1 MKRIISLALVLAMML
16 ASCACLFSCGNK
28 DKGNGNADNQAFEE
42 FDPNKQYELDFLGW
56 GSIAEQ
62 KNFQEMIQA
71 FMVEY
76 PNVKVFY
83 NAITDTTAYSNNL
96 VNNADNLPDVF
107 YVPDWDYIKWV
118 DSGKLLNLTPYLS
131 EEEIGSLWDM
141 SIDIFRWDADSKTVG
156 QGDEI
161 YGLPKDLGPYAIV
174 YNKTLMLQ
182 LIDEYNL
189 DVELPS
195 ATQPMTFTQFKEYL
209 GAFKG
214 LKVDGVSIVP
224 LTHYEASAAVYSNN
238 ANYYTD
244 DSATTSAITSDNFID
259 AIQFVADLSL
269 EGLAADYAAAAT
281 SSALTKFA
289 SQQCLFTWMGPWDM
303 RTYWESLSFEFDI
316 MPVPVGEAEG
326 SKSTTLIG
334 TVAYSVS
341 AASENKAAAV
351 LLAKWLSTS
360 EKAAEMNYKLGQAMP
375 NIQSMANNEW
385 LNNEGLEGIKTY
397 PVTKSVFLDPVKE
410 TDTMAGKSRPYYYTY
425 EKTAFDD
432 LMDKL
437 NPVWAGTQTA
447 REAILAYAE
456 TYQNKLNKIHENL
469 E

>member
-1 MKRIISLALVLAMML
+1 MKRIISLALVFCLVLSLSVML
-16 ASCACLFSCGNK
+16 TACPDNGGNV
-28 DKGNGNADNQAFEE
+28 DNQVYEE

-62 KNFQEMIQA
+62 KNFQEMIA
-71 FMVEY
+71 EFMKEY

-83 NAITDTTAYSNNL
+83 NAISDTTAYSNNL

-118 DSGKLLNLTPYLS
+118 DSGRLLNLTPYLS
-131 EEEIGSLWDM
+131 EEEMDSLWDK
-141 SIDIFRWDADSKTVG
+141 SIDMFRWDDEKKTVG
-156 QGDEI
+156 QGEDI
-161 YGLPKDLGPYAIV
+161 YGLPKDLGPYAIA
-174 YNKTLMLQ
+174 YNKTLILQ
-182 LIDEYNL
+182 LIEEYDL

-195 ATQPMTFTQFKEYL
+195 TTQPMTFSEFKQYL

-214 LKVDGVSIVP
+214 LEVDGVKIVP

-244 DSATTSAITSDNFID
+244 DSAKTSAINTDNFID

-269 EGLAADYAAAAT
+269 EGLAADYASAAT

-334 TVAYSVS
+334 SVAYSVS

-351 LLAKWLSTS
+351 LLAKWLATS
-360 EKAAEMNYKLGQAMP
+360 DKAAEMNYKLGQAMP
-375 NIQSMANNEW
+375 NVQSMAENEW
-385 LNNEGLEGIKTY
+385 LNNVGLSGVKTY
-397 PVTKSVFLDPVKE
+397 PTSKSVFLDPVKG
-410 TDTMAGKSRPYYYTY
+410 TATMEGKYRPYYYTY

-437 NPVWAGTQTA
+437 NPVWAGTKTA
-447 REAILAYAE
+447 REAIEAFAEAYQQKL
-456 TYQNKLNKIHENL
+456 TKMHQNLD
-469 E
+469 

>member
-1 MKRIISLALVLAMML
+1 MKRIISLTLILCL
-16 ASCACLFSCGNK
+16 ILTLSLYLTACP
-28 DKGNGNADNQAFEE
+28 GNGGNVDNQVYEE

-62 KNFQEMIQA
+62 KNFQTMIA
-71 FMVEY
+71 EFMKEY
-76 PNVKVFY
+76 PNVKVYY

-118 DSGKLLNLTPYLS
+118 DSGKLLNLKPYLS

-141 SIDIFRWDADSKTVG
+141 SIDIFRWDEANKTVG
-156 QGDEI
+156 QGEDI

-182 LIDEYNL
+182 LIEEYNL

-195 ATQPMTFTQFKEYL
+195 ATQPMTFTEFKEYL

-341 AASENKAAAV
+341 AASKNKAAAV
-351 LLAKWLSTS
+351 LLAKWLATS
-360 EKAAEMNYKLGQAMP
+360 EKAAEMNYQLGQAMP
-375 NIQSMANNEW
+375 NIQDMANNEW
-385 LNNEGLEGIKTY
+385 LNNVGLEGIKTY
-397 PVTKSVFLDPVKE
+397 PVTKSVFLDPVKGTE
-410 TDTMAGKSRPYYYTY
+410 TMAGKSRPYYYTY

-437 NPVWAGTQTA
+437 NPVWAGTQSA
-447 REAILAYAE
+447 RDAILAYAE
-456 TYQNKLNKIHENL
+456 TYQNKLDKMHENL

>member
-1 MKRIISLALVLAMML
+1 MKRIISLSLVI
-16 ASCACLFSCGNK
+16 CLILSMSLYLPGCTGNE
-28 DKGNGNADNQAFEE
+28 GNGDNQAYEE
-42 FDPNKQYELDFLGW
+42 FDPNKQYEIDFLGW

-71 FMVEY
+71 FMKEY

-96 VNNADNLPDVF
+96 INNADNLPDVF

-118 DSGKLLNLTPYLS
+118 DAGKLLNLKPYLS
-131 EEEIGSLWDM
+131 NEEIDSLWDM
-141 SIDIFRWDADSKTVG
+141 SIDIFRWDAENKTVG
-156 QGDEI
+156 QGEDI

-182 LIDEYNL
+182 LIEEYNL

-195 ATQPMTFTQFKEYL
+195 ATQPMTFSEFKKYL

-341 AASENKAAAV
+341 AASKNKAAAV
-351 LLAKWLSTS
+351 LLAKWLATS
-360 EKAAEMNYKLGQAMP
+360 EQAAEMNYKLGQAMP

-397 PVTKSVFLDPVKE
+397 PVTKSVFLDPVKGTE
-410 TDTMAGKSRPYYYTY
+410 TMAGKSRPYYYTY

-437 NPVWAGTQTA
+437 NPVWAGTQSA
-447 REAILAYAE
+447 RDAILAYAQ
-456 TYQNKLNKIHENL
+456 TYQNKLDKMHENL

>member
-1 MKRIISLALVLAMML
+1 MKKTISIIMILCLICSISLCFVG
-16 ASCACLFSCGNK
+16 CLNPDIG
-28 DKGNGNADNQAFEE
+28 DNQAYEE

-56 GSIAEQ
+56 GGIAEQ

-71 FMVEY
+71 FMKQY
-76 PNVKVFY
+76 SNVKVFY
-83 NAITDTTAYSNNL
+83 DAITDTTTYSNNL

-118 DSGKLLNLTPYLS
+118 DSGKLLNLAPYLS
-131 EEEIGSLWDM
+131 DSEIDSLWDM
-141 SIDIFRWDADSKTVG
+141 SIDIFRWDEDTKTVG
-156 QGDEI
+156 IGDDI
-161 YGLPKDLGPYAIV
+161 YGLPKDLGPYAIA

-182 LIDEYNL
+182 LIDKYNL
-189 DVELPS
+189 DVDLPS
-195 ATQPMTFTQFKEYL
+195 ATEPMTFSEFKSYL
-209 GAFKG
+209 AAFKG
-214 LKVDGVSIVP
+214 LKVDNTKIVP

-244 DSATTSAITSDNFID
+244 DSATVSAINTDNFID

-269 EGLAADYAAAAT
+269 EGLAADYASANS

-303 RTYWESLSFEFDI
+303 RTYWESLSFEFDV

-341 AASENKAAAV
+341 AASKNKAAAV
-351 LLAKWLSTS
+351 LLAKWLATS
-360 EKAAEMNYKLGQAMP
+360 QEAAEMNYKLGQAMP
-375 NIQSMANNEW
+375 NIQAMANNEW
-385 LNNEGLEGIKTY
+385 LNNVGLEGIKTY
-397 PVTKSVFLDPVKE
+397 PVTKSVFIDHVKG
-410 TDTMAGKSRPYYYTY
+410 TSTMTGKSRPYYYTY
-425 EKTAFDD
+425 EKTAYDD

-437 NPVWAGTQTA
+437 NPVWAGQKTA
-447 REAILAYAE
+447 REVITGYAG
-456 TYQNKLNKIHENL
+456 TYQERLTRIHKNL

>member
-1 MKRIISLALVLAMML
+1 MKRIISLTLVLTLIL
-16 ASCACLFSCGNK
+16 AFSACFSACGGK
-28 DKGNGNADNQAFEE
+28 EGNVDNQVYEE
-42 FDPNKQYELDFLGW
+42 FDPNKKYEIDFLGW

-62 KNFQEMIQA
+62 KNFQEMIA
-71 FMVEY
+71 EFMKEY

-118 DSGKLLNLTPYLS
+118 DSGKLLNLKPYLTD
-131 EEEIGSLWDM
+131 EEIDSLWDM
-141 SIDIFRWDADSKTVG
+141 SIDIFRWDEENKTVG
-156 QGDEI
+156 QGEDI

-182 LIDEYNL
+182 LIEEYDL

-195 ATQPMTFTQFKEYL
+195 ATQPMTFSEFKEYL

-214 LKVDGVSIVP
+214 LVVDGVSIVP

-351 LLAKWLSTS
+351 LLAKWLATS

-375 NIQSMANNEW
+375 NIQDMANNQW
-385 LNNEGLEGIKTY
+385 LNNVGLDGIKTY
-397 PVTKSVFLDPVKE
+397 PATKSVFLDPVKG

-437 NPVWAGTQTA
+437 NPVWAGTKTA
-447 REAILAYAE
+447 REAILAYAD
-456 TYQNKLNKIHENL
+456 TYQDKLDKMHENL

>member
-1 MKRIISLALVLAMML
+1 MKRIISLTLVLAL
-16 ASCACLFSCGNK
+16 IFAFSACFSACG
-28 DKGNGNADNQAFEE
+28 GNEGNVDNQVYEE

-62 KNFQEMIQA
+62 KNFQEMIA
-71 FMVEY
+71 EFMKEY

-83 NAITDTTAYSNNL
+83 NAISDTTAYSNNL

-118 DSGKLLNLTPYLS
+118 DSGRLLNLTPYLS
-131 EEEIGSLWDM
+131 EEEMDSLWDK
-141 SIDIFRWDADSKTVG
+141 SIDMFRWNEEKKTVG
-156 QGDEI
+156 QGEDI
-161 YGLPKDLGPYAIV
+161 YGLPKDLGPYAIA
-174 YNKTLMLQ
+174 YNKTLILQ
-182 LIDEYNL
+182 LIEEYDL

-195 ATQPMTFTQFKEYL
+195 TTQPMTFSEFKQYL

-214 LKVDGVSIVP
+214 LEVDGVKIVP

-244 DSATTSAITSDNFID
+244 DSAKTSAINTDNFID

-269 EGLAADYAAAAT
+269 EGLAADYASAAT

-334 TVAYSVS
+334 SVAYSVS

-351 LLAKWLSTS
+351 LLAKWLATS
-360 EKAAEMNYKLGQAMP
+360 DKAAEMNYKLGQAMP
-375 NIQSMANNEW
+375 NVQSMAENEW
-385 LNNEGLEGIKTY
+385 LNNVGLSGVKTY
-397 PVTKSVFLDPVKE
+397 PTSKSVFLDPVKG
-410 TDTMAGKSRPYYYTY
+410 TATMEGKYRPYYYTY

-437 NPVWAGTQTA
+437 NPVWAGTKTA
-447 REAILAYAE
+447 REAIEAFAEAY
-456 TYQNKLNKIHENL
+456 QQKLTKMHQNL

>member
-1 MKRIISLALVLAMML
+1 MKRIISLALVFCLVLSLSVML
-16 ASCACLFSCGNK
+16 TACPDNGGNV
-28 DKGNGNADNQAFEE
+28 DNQVYEE

-62 KNFQEMIQA
+62 KNFQEMIA
-71 FMVEY
+71 EFMKEY

-83 NAITDTTAYSNNL
+83 NAISDTTAYSNNL

-118 DSGKLLNLTPYLS
+118 DSGRLLNLKPYLS
-131 EEEIGSLWDM
+131 EEEMDSLWDK
-141 SIDIFRWDADSKTVG
+141 SIDMFRWDDENKTVG
-156 QGDEI
+156 QGEDI
-161 YGLPKDLGPYAIV
+161 YGLPKDLGPYAIA
-174 YNKTLMLQ
+174 YNKTLILQ
-182 LIDEYNL
+182 LIEEYDL

-195 ATQPMTFTQFKEYL
+195 TTQPMTFSEFKQYL

-214 LKVDGVSIVP
+214 LEVDGVKIVP

-244 DSATTSAITSDNFID
+244 DSAKTSAINTDNFID

-269 EGLAADYAAAAT
+269 EGLAADYASAAT

-334 TVAYSVS
+334 SVAYSVS

-351 LLAKWLSTS
+351 LLAKWLATS
-360 EKAAEMNYKLGQAMP
+360 DKAAEMNYKLGQAMP
-375 NIQSMANNEW
+375 NVQSMAENEW
-385 LNNEGLEGIKTY
+385 LNNVGLSGVKTY
-397 PVTKSVFLDPVKE
+397 PASKSVFLDPVKG
-410 TDTMAGKSRPYYYTY
+410 TATMEGKYRPYYYTY

-437 NPVWAGTQTA
+437 NPVWAGTKTA
-447 REAILAYAE
+447 REAIGAFAEAY
-456 TYQNKLNKIHENL
+456 QQKLTKMHQNL

>member
-1 MKRIISLALVLAMML
+1 MKRIISLSLVI
-16 ASCACLFSCGNK
+16 CLILSMSLYLSGCTGNE
-28 DKGNGNADNQAFEE
+28 GNGDNQAYEE
-42 FDPNKQYELDFLGW
+42 FDPNKQYEIDFLGW

-71 FMVEY
+71 FMKEY

-96 VNNADNLPDVF
+96 INNADNLPDVF

-118 DSGKLLNLTPYLS
+118 DAGKLLNLKPYLS
-131 EEEIGSLWDM
+131 NEEIDSLWDM
-141 SIDIFRWDADSKTVG
+141 SIDIFRWDAENKTVG
-156 QGDEI
+156 QGEDI

-182 LIDEYNL
+182 LIEEYNL

-195 ATQPMTFTQFKEYL
+195 ATQPMTFSEFKEYL
-209 GAFKG
+209 GVFKG

-341 AASENKAAAV
+341 AASKNKAAAV
-351 LLAKWLSTS
+351 LLAKWLATS

-385 LNNEGLEGIKTY
+385 LNNVGLEGIKTY
-397 PVTKSVFLDPVKE
+397 PVTKSVFLDPVKGTE
-410 TDTMAGKSRPYYYTY
+410 TMAGKSRPYYYTY

-447 REAILAYAE
+447 RDAILAYAQ
-456 TYQNKLNKIHENL
+456 TYQNKLDKMHENL